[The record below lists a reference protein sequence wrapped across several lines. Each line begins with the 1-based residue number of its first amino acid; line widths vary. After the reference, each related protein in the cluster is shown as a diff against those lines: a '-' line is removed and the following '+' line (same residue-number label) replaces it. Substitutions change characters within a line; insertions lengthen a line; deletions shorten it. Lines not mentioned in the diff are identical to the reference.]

1 MVAFELKTK
10 QDIQDFATGCCFFG
24 CGGGGDPEAGIVA
37 LTEVLEKGKPLQVTS
52 FDDLKDDDTYASVF
66 LMGSIAP
73 KTDEIIAKQKRNGV
87 PVDPPYSPQEMLSK
101 SLDVLEEYTGK
112 KISALFA
119 IELGR
124 RKQLHAHV
132 RWIRQGPDV
141 YRRGRRGAC
150 LSADDPG
157 RCRLLWISPVCR
169 WPSSTAMA
177 TPIS

>member
-101 SLDVLEEYTGK
+101 SLDVLEATLVMP
-112 KISALFA
+112 SNPMDALPWYIAQIVF
-119 IELGR
+119 
-124 RKQLHAHV
+124 
-132 RWIRQGPDV
+132 
-141 YRRGRRGAC
+141 
-150 LSADDPG
+150 
-157 RCRLLWISPVCR
+157 WIS
-169 WPSSTAMA
+169 STPCAS
-177 TPIS
+177 II

>member
-1 MVAFELKTK
+1 MPLAAASSAAVAAVTLR
-10 QDIQDFATGCCFFG
+10 
-24 CGGGGDPEAGIVA
+24 PGIVA

-119 IELGR
+119 IELGGGNSCMPMSVGFD
-124 RKQLHAHV
+124 KGLTYIDA
-132 RWIRQGPDV
+132 DAA
-141 YRRGRRGAC
+141 GRAY
-150 LSADDPG
+150 PQMTQG